1 MLKSRLKVVENFKRN
16 WYDFRLGDYDQWWMA
31 MAESKG
37 NIWAEGPVIHAT
49 AWFLERDIYVVS
61 EQARMDDPF
70 IPFSG
75 NQDGSDI
82 ACTGA
87 ALWLGHLTG
96 VHYQTLMP
104 LPTKTELPPIPKLRE
119 VEETL
124 QATAGGEDQQTSR
137 PGTSKKSRVGE
148 VSLIHFLWK
157 LSSKYG

>member
-1 MLKSRLKVVENFKRN
+1 
-16 WYDFRLGDYDQWWMA
+16 

-49 AWFLERDIYVVS
+49 AWFLEKDIYVVS
-61 EQARMDDPF
+61 EQATMDDPF

-96 VHYQTLMP
+96 LHYQTLMP
-104 LPTKTELPPIPKLRE
+104 TESESMPPRPKLRE

-124 QATAGGEDQQTSR
+124 QTKAKASSTGDDLQTTE
-137 PGTSKKSRVGE
+137 PGPSKKSRVGG

-157 LSSKYG
+157 LSSKY